1 MSDNIGNRLIKRVL
15 TGLQVQYNPTLTRAD
30 LELLDKKILLQMMRN
45 RIVLAFNK
53 PPMWNRFGLDKIEGM
68 YYVDRMDRESTHGW
82 STGES
87 DKIYHFWFELPKD
100 RDHFLQNI
108 AELKITHC

>member
-1 MSDNIGNRLIKRVL
+1 MID
-15 TGLQVQYNPTLTRAD
+15 GLQVQYNPTLTRAD

-53 PPMWNRFGLDKIEGM
+53 PPMWNRFGLDQITGM
-68 YYVDRMDRESTHGW
+68 YYVDRLDTDSTHGW

-108 AELKITHC
+108 AELKLTHS

>member
-1 MSDNIGNRLIKRVL
+1 MSDNIGNILLKRVL

-108 AELKITHC
+108 AELKLTHC

>member
-1 MSDNIGNRLIKRVL
+1 VTISNAFLKRMID
-15 TGLQVQYNPTLTRAD
+15 GLQVQYNPTLTRAD

-53 PPMWNRFGLDKIEGM
+53 PPMWNRFGLDEIQGM
-68 YYVDRMDRESTHGW
+68 YYVDRLDKDSTHGW

-87 DKIYHFWFELPKD
+87 DKIYHFWFELPTD
-100 RDHFLQNI
+100 RDRFLQNI
-108 AELKITHC
+108 AELKLTHS